1 MKITGL
7 IWVED
12 IVQKLLQKH
21 RVQPEEVEE
30 VLSNLP
36 GFSLL
41 KRATVRERMFTRRL
55 GKQTPDGT

>member
-7 IWVED
+7 IWLED

-30 VLSNLP
+30 VLSNLRFFFVEK
-36 GFSLL
+36 GH
-41 KRATVRERMFTRRL
+41 RQGENVYTAL
-55 GKQTPDGT
+55 GRQTPDGT